1 VVNNRYYLSISEIN
15 IKEEYFLEKVIDIED
30 RIPTLKKR
38 RKKRTNRKFI
48 VLILLFFIVLA
59 VLLYFQSPYSNIN
72 KITVNGAKLVDNEYY
87 VEKSTLALGKSMWG
101 FKVEDVEKI
110 LLKDKWVKEAQVNRN
125 WLRGVTI
132 DMKEWKKVAYLAG
145 DGTYYP
151 LLENGERF
159 EQKGNDTPID
169 APVFIGITGEKTIKK
184 LVEQLAQLKPEV
196 LALISQVNTNSNEAN
211 PNAVKL
217 YMNDGYEVRAV
228 IQTLAEKLNY
238 YPSIVAQ
245 IANLEKGVI
254 DLEVGS
260 YYRPFNE
267 EYNKISID
275 MEVNADGEMVNQEVT
290 EDEQQEDE

>member
-1 VVNNRYYLSISEIN
+1 VADNRHYLSISEIN

-48 VLILLFFIVLA
+48 VLILLFFCVLA
-59 VLLYFQSPYSNIN
+59 VLLYFQSPYSKIN
-72 KITVNGAKLVDNEYY
+72 KITIKGAWLADEQYY
-87 VEKSTLALGKSMWG
+87 SQASTLAPGKSMWG
-101 FKVEDVEKI
+101 FKVKDIEAL
-110 LLKDKWVKEAQVNRN
+110 LLKDKWVKEAHVKRN

-132 DMKEWKKVAYLAG
+132 DIKEWKKVAYLAG

-151 LLENGERF
+151 LLENGKRF
-159 EQKGNDTPID
+159 EQAGDAIPMD

-184 LVEQLAQLKPEV
+184 LVVQLAKLKPEV
-196 LALISQVNTNSNEAN
+196 LALISQVNTNSNDTN

-228 IQTLAEKLNY
+228 IQSLAEKLNY

-245 IANLEKGVI
+245 ISNLEKGII

-260 YYRPFNE
+260 YYRPFND
-267 EYNKISID
+267 EYNQISID
-275 MEVNADGEMVNQEVT
+275 LENANGETANQEVNN
-290 EDEQQEDE
+290 DEQQGNE

>member
-1 VVNNRYYLSISEIN
+1 VVNNRYYLSIGEIN

-72 KITVNGAKLVDNEYY
+72 KITVNGAKLVDNEHY
-87 VEKSTLALGKSMWG
+87 VETSTLALGKSMWG
-101 FKVEDVEKI
+101 FKIEDVENL
-110 LLKDKWVKEAQVNRN
+110 LLKDKWVKEAHVKRN

-132 DMKEWKKVAYLAG
+132 DVKEWKKVAYLAG

-184 LVEQLAQLKPEV
+184 LVAQLAQLKPEV
-196 LALISQVNTNSNEAN
+196 LALISQVNTNSNDTN
-211 PNAVKL
+211 LNAVKL
-217 YMNDGYEVRAV
+217 YMNDGYEVRAI
-228 IQTLAEKLNY
+228 IQTLADKLNY

-275 MEVNADGEMVNQEVT
+275 MEANEDGEMVDQEVT
-290 EDEQQEDE
+290 EDEQQEE

>member
-1 VVNNRYYLSISEIN
+1 M
-15 IKEEYFLEKVIDIED
+15 EKVIDIED

-59 VLLYFQSPYSNIN
+59 VLLYFQSPYSDIN
-72 KITVNGAKLVDNEYY
+72 KITVNGAKLVDNEHY
-87 VEKSTLALGKSMWG
+87 VETSTLALGKSMWG
-101 FKVEDVEKI
+101 FKIEDVENL
-110 LLKDKWVKEAQVNRN
+110 LLKDKWVKEAHVKRN

-132 DMKEWKKVAYLAG
+132 DVKEWKKVAYLAG

-184 LVEQLAQLKPEV
+184 LVAQLAQLKPEV
-196 LALISQVNTNSNEAN
+196 LALISQVNTNSNDTN

-217 YMNDGYEVRAV
+217 YMNDGYEVRAI
-228 IQTLAEKLNY
+228 IQTLADKLNY

-275 MEVNADGEMVNQEVT
+275 MEANEDGEMVDQEVT
-290 EDEQQEDE
+290 EDEQQEE

>member
-1 VVNNRYYLSISEIN
+1 M
-15 IKEEYFLEKVIDIED
+15 EKVIDIEE

-59 VLLYFQSPYSNIN
+59 VLLYFQSPYSSIN
-72 KITVNGAKLVDNEYY
+72 KITVNGAKLANDQYY
-87 VEKSTLALGKSMWG
+87 LEASTLSPGKSMWS
-101 FKVEDVEKI
+101 FKVEDIEQI
-110 LLKDKWVKEAQVNRN
+110 LLKDKWVKEVHVNRN
-125 WLRGVTI
+125 WLQGVTI
-132 DMKEWKKVAYLAG
+132 DIKEWKKVAYLAG

-151 LLENGERF
+151 LLENGKRF

-169 APVFIGITGEKTIKK
+169 APVFIGITGEKTINK

-275 MEVNADGEMVNQEVT
+275 MEANADGEMVNQEVT

>member
-1 VVNNRYYLSISEIN
+1 M
-15 IKEEYFLEKVIDIED
+15 EKVIDIED

-72 KITVNGAKLVDNEYY
+72 KITVNGAKLVDNEHY
-87 VEKSTLALGKSMWG
+87 VETSTLALGKSMWG
-101 FKVEDVEKI
+101 FKIEDVENL
-110 LLKDKWVKEAQVNRN
+110 LLKDKWVKEAHVKRN

-132 DMKEWKKVAYLAG
+132 DVKEWKKVAYLAG

-184 LVEQLAQLKPEV
+184 LVAQLAQLKPEV
-196 LALISQVNTNSNEAN
+196 LALISQVNTNSNDTN

-217 YMNDGYEVRAV
+217 YMNDGYEVRAI
-228 IQTLAEKLNY
+228 IQTLADKLNY

-267 EYNKISID
+267 EYNKISIE
-275 MEVNADGEMVNQEVT
+275 MEANEDGEMVDQEVT
-290 EDEQQEDE
+290 EDEQQEE

>member
-59 VLLYFQSPYSNIN
+59 VLLYFQSPYSDIN
-72 KITVNGAKLVDNEYY
+72 KITVNGAKLVDNEHY
-87 VEKSTLALGKSMWG
+87 VETSTLALGKSMWG
-101 FKVEDVEKI
+101 FKIEDVENL
-110 LLKDKWVKEAQVNRN
+110 LLKDKWVKEAHVKRN

-132 DMKEWKKVAYLAG
+132 DVKEWKKVAYLAG

-184 LVEQLAQLKPEV
+184 LVAQLAQLKPEV
-196 LALISQVNTNSNEAN
+196 LALISQVNTNSNDTN

-217 YMNDGYEVRAV
+217 YMNDGYEVRAI
-228 IQTLAEKLNY
+228 IQTLADKLNY

-275 MEVNADGEMVNQEVT
+275 MEANEDGEMVDQEVT
-290 EDEQQEDE
+290 EDEQQEE

>member
-1 VVNNRYYLSISEIN
+1 
-15 IKEEYFLEKVIDIED
+15 LEKVIDIED

-72 KITVNGAKLVDNEYY
+72 KITVNGAKLVDNEHY
-87 VEKSTLALGKSMWG
+87 VETSTLALGKSMWG
-101 FKVEDVEKI
+101 FKIEDVENL
-110 LLKDKWVKEAQVNRN
+110 LLKDKWVKEAHVKRN

-132 DMKEWKKVAYLAG
+132 DVKEWKKVAYLAG

-184 LVEQLAQLKPEV
+184 LVAQLAQLKPEV
-196 LALISQVNTNSNEAN
+196 LALISQVNTNSNDTN

-217 YMNDGYEVRAV
+217 YMNDGYEVRAI
-228 IQTLAEKLNY
+228 IQTLADKLNY

-275 MEVNADGEMVNQEVT
+275 MEANEDGEMVDQEVT
-290 EDEQQEDE
+290 EDEQQEE

>member
-1 VVNNRYYLSISEIN
+1 M
-15 IKEEYFLEKVIDIED
+15 EKVIDIED

-72 KITVNGAKLVDNEYY
+72 KITVNGAKLVDHEHY
-87 VEKSTLALGKSMWG
+87 VETSTLALGKSMWG
-101 FKVEDVEKI
+101 FKIEDVENL
-110 LLKDKWVKEAQVNRN
+110 LLKDKWVKEAHVKRN

-132 DMKEWKKVAYLAG
+132 DVKEWKKVAYLAG

-184 LVEQLAQLKPEV
+184 LVAQLAQLKPEV
-196 LALISQVNTNSNEAN
+196 LALISQVNTNSNDTN

-217 YMNDGYEVRAV
+217 YMNDGYEVRAI
-228 IQTLAEKLNY
+228 IQTLADKLNY

-275 MEVNADGEMVNQEVT
+275 MEANEDGEMVDQEVT
-290 EDEQQEDE
+290 EDEQQEE

>member
-196 LALISQVNTNSNEAN
+196 LALISQVNTNSNDTN

-217 YMNDGYEVRAV
+217 YMNDGYEVRAI
-228 IQTLAEKLNY
+228 IQSLADKLNY

-275 MEVNADGEMVNQEVT
+275 METNADGEMVNQEVT

>member
-1 VVNNRYYLSISEIN
+1 M
-15 IKEEYFLEKVIDIED
+15 EKVIDIED

-48 VLILLFFIVLA
+48 VLILLFFLVLA
-59 VLLYFQSPYSNIN
+59 VLLYFQSPYSDIR
-72 KITVNGAKLVDNEYY
+72 KITVNGAQLADEQYY
-87 VEKSTLALGKSMWG
+87 LKASNLAPGKSMWS
-101 FKVEDVEKI
+101 FKVDDVEEA
-110 LLKDKWVKEAQVNRN
+110 LQKDKWVQDALVKRN

-132 DMKEWKKVAYLAG
+132 DIKEWKKVAYLAG

-151 LLENGERF
+151 LLENGKRF
-159 EQKGNDTPID
+159 EQAEDNIPID
-169 APVFIGITGEKTIKK
+169 APVFIGITGEKTINK
-184 LVEQLAQLKPEV
+184 LVEQLARLKPEV
-196 LALISQVNTNSNEAN
+196 LALISQVNTNGNETN

-217 YMNDGYEVRAV
+217 YMNDGYEVRAI

-260 YYRPFNE
+260 YYRPFND
-267 EYNKISID
+267 EYNQVSID
-275 MEVNADGEMVNQEVT
+275 MVENPDGETTDQEVT
-290 EDEQQEDE
+290 EDEQQETE

>member
-1 VVNNRYYLSISEIN
+1 MVNNRYYLSISEIN
-15 IKEEYFLEKVIDIED
+15 IKEGYFLEKVIDIED

-59 VLLYFQSPYSNIN
+59 VLLYFQSPYSDIK
-72 KITVNGAKLVDNEYY
+72 KITVNGAKLADKQYY
-87 VEKSTLALGKSMWG
+87 LEVSTLEPGKSMWG
-101 FKVEDVEKI
+101 FKVEDIEKQ
-110 LLKDKWVKEAQVNRN
+110 LLNDEWVKEAHVKRN
-125 WLRGVTI
+125 WLQGITI
-132 DMKEWKKVAYLAG
+132 TIKEWKKVAYLAG

-151 LLENGERF
+151 LLENGKRF
-159 EQKGNDTPID
+159 EQTGNDHPID
-169 APVFIGITGEKTIKK
+169 APVFLGITGEKTIHR

-196 LALISQVNTNSNEAN
+196 LALISQVNTNNNETN

-228 IQTLAEKLNY
+228 VQTLAEKLNY

-267 EYNKISID
+267 EYNKLDID
-275 MEVNADGEMVNQEVT
+275 IEASVDGEMVNQEVT
-290 EDEQQEDE
+290 EDEQQEE

>member
-1 VVNNRYYLSISEIN
+1 M
-15 IKEEYFLEKVIDIED
+15 EKVIDIED

-72 KITVNGAKLVDNEYY
+72 KITVNGAKLVDNEHY
-87 VEKSTLALGKSMWG
+87 VETSTLALGKSMWG
-101 FKVEDVEKI
+101 FKIEDVENL
-110 LLKDKWVKEAQVNRN
+110 LLKDKWVKEAHVKRN

-132 DMKEWKKVAYLAG
+132 NVKEWKKVAYLAG

-196 LALISQVNTNSNEAN
+196 LALISQVNTNSNDTN

-217 YMNDGYEVRAV
+217 YMNDGYEVRAI
-228 IQTLAEKLNY
+228 IQTLADKLNY

-275 MEVNADGEMVNQEVT
+275 MEANEDGEMVDQEVT

>member
-1 VVNNRYYLSISEIN
+1 M
-15 IKEEYFLEKVIDIED
+15 EKVIDIEE

-196 LALISQVNTNSNEAN
+196 LALISQVNTNSNDTN

-217 YMNDGYEVRAV
+217 YMNDGYEVRAI
-228 IQTLAEKLNY
+228 IQSLADKLNY

-275 MEVNADGEMVNQEVT
+275 METNADGEMVNQEVT

>member
-1 VVNNRYYLSISEIN
+1 M
-15 IKEEYFLEKVIDIED
+15 EKVIDIED

-72 KITVNGAKLVDNEYY
+72 KITVNGAKLVDNEHY
-87 VEKSTLALGKSMWG
+87 VETSTLALGKSMWG
-101 FKVEDVEKI
+101 FKIEDVENL
-110 LLKDKWVKEAQVNRN
+110 LLKDKWVKEAHVKRN

-132 DMKEWKKVAYLAG
+132 DVKEWKKVAYLAG

-184 LVEQLAQLKPEV
+184 LVAQLAQLKPEV
-196 LALISQVNTNSNEAN
+196 LALISQVNTNSNDTN
-211 PNAVKL
+211 LNAVKL
-217 YMNDGYEVRAV
+217 YMNDGYEVRAI
-228 IQTLAEKLNY
+228 IQTLADKLNY

-275 MEVNADGEMVNQEVT
+275 MEANEDGEMVDQEVT
-290 EDEQQEDE
+290 EDEQQEE

>member
-1 VVNNRYYLSISEIN
+1 M
-15 IKEEYFLEKVIDIED
+15 EKVIDIED

-87 VEKSTLALGKSMWG
+87 VETSTLALGKSMWG
-101 FKVEDVEKI
+101 FKIEDVENL
-110 LLKDKWVKEAQVNRN
+110 LLKDKWVKEAHVKRN

-132 DMKEWKKVAYLAG
+132 DVKEWKKVAYLAG

-184 LVEQLAQLKPEV
+184 LVAQLAQLKPEV
-196 LALISQVNTNSNEAN
+196 LALISQVNTNSNDTN

-217 YMNDGYEVRAV
+217 YMNDGYEVRAI
-228 IQTLAEKLNY
+228 IQTLADKLNY

-275 MEVNADGEMVNQEVT
+275 MEANEDGEMVDQEVT
-290 EDEQQEDE
+290 EDEQQEE

>member
-1 VVNNRYYLSISEIN
+1 M
-15 IKEEYFLEKVIDIED
+15 EKVIDIED

-196 LALISQVNTNSNEAN
+196 LALISQVNTNSNDTN

-217 YMNDGYEVRAV
+217 YMNDGYEVRAI
-228 IQTLAEKLNY
+228 IQSLADKLNY

-275 MEVNADGEMVNQEVT
+275 METNADGEMVNQEVT

>member
-1 VVNNRYYLSISEIN
+1 M
-15 IKEEYFLEKVIDIED
+15 EKVIDIED

-72 KITVNGAKLVDNEYY
+72 KITVNGAKLVDNEHY
-87 VEKSTLALGKSMWG
+87 VETSTLVLGKSMWG
-101 FKVEDVEKI
+101 FKIEDVENL
-110 LLKDKWVKEAQVNRN
+110 LLKDKWVKEAHVKRN

-132 DMKEWKKVAYLAG
+132 DVKEWKKVAYLAG

-184 LVEQLAQLKPEV
+184 LVAQLAQLKPEV
-196 LALISQVNTNSNEAN
+196 LALISQVNTNSNDTN

-217 YMNDGYEVRAV
+217 YMNDGYEVRAI
-228 IQTLAEKLNY
+228 IQTLADKLNY

-275 MEVNADGEMVNQEVT
+275 MEANEDGEMVDQEVT
-290 EDEQQEDE
+290 EDEQQEE

>member
-1 VVNNRYYLSISEIN
+1 MVNNRYYLSISEIN
-15 IKEEYFLEKVIDIED
+15 IKEGYFLEKVIDIED

-48 VLILLFFIVLA
+48 VLILLFFIVLG
-59 VLLYFQSPYSNIN
+59 VLLYFQSPYSDIKN
-72 KITVNGAKLVDNEYY
+72 ITVNGAKLVDEQYY
-87 VEKSTLALGKSMWG
+87 VEASTLAPGKSMWG
-101 FKVEDVEKI
+101 FKVEDIEKR
-110 LLKDKWVKEAQVNRN
+110 LQKDKWVKEVQVKRK
-125 WLRGVTI
+125 WLQSVTI
-132 DMKEWKKVAYLAG
+132 DIKEWKKVAYLAG

-151 LLENGERF
+151 LLENGQRF
-159 EQKGNDTPID
+159 EQAGNDNPID
-169 APVFIGITGEKTIKK
+169 APVFIGIAGEKTIQK

-196 LALISQVNTNSNEAN
+196 LALISQVNTNNNETN

-245 IANLEKGVI
+245 IADLEKGVI

-267 EYNKISID
+267 EYNKVDIN
-275 MEVNADGEMVNQEVT
+275 METTAEGEMVNQEVT
-290 EDEQQEDE
+290 EDEQQEE